1 MKRIFVVPVIAIS
14 LMLSACQ
21 ADVQDKENMT
31 LTSPD
36 ANSYEETIPN
46 IHDTITTQEAYAV
59 VVGEYYTAMEEEWD
73 ASELMDAGLN
83 YMIAECYQNNP
94 LENIGYAIIDIDG
107 DGIEE
112 LLIGVMVEDEF
123 YSNMIFELYT
133 LDDKGVHRLV
143 FDSSERN
150 RYYYAGENRFA
161 NLGSGA
167 FNESF
172 ETTVKFEDGEIID
185 MTYTTDPSDYV
196 LMDFKPF
203 SEWVK

>member
-31 LTSPD
+31 LTSSNAD
-36 ANSYEETIPN
+36 GYGETIPN
-46 IHDTITTQEAYAV
+46 IHDTPTTQEAYAV

-73 ASELMDAGLN
+73 ASALMDAGLN

-94 LENIGYAIIDIDG
+94 LENIGYAIIDFDG

-112 LLIGVMVEDEF
+112 LLIGAMVEDEF

>member
-1 MKRIFVVPVIAIS
+1 MKRILVVPVIAIS

-21 ADVQDKENMT
+21 ANVQDKENMT

-36 ANSYEETIPN
+36 ANSYEETIPI
-46 IHDTITTQEAYAV
+46 IHDTLTTQEAYAV
-59 VVGEYYTAMEEEWD
+59 VVGEYYTAMEEQWD
-73 ASELMDAGLN
+73 ASALMDAGLN

-94 LENIGYAIIDIDG
+94 LENIGYTITDIDG

-112 LLIGVMVEDEF
+112 LLIGAMVEDEF

-150 RYYYAGENRFA
+150 RYYYVGENRFA

-185 MTYTTDPSDYV
+185 MTYITDPSDYV
-196 LMDFKPF
+196 LVDFKPF